1 MTYLIWQIT
10 PIPSLTTQIQ
20 EATAAF
26 RTRCQTEPTTI
37 LAHTDDIATLS
48 DATAY
53 PIRNAP
59 YGTVVQRGSFWVG
72 GAVAE

>member
-10 PIPSLTTQIQ
+10 PIPSLATQIQ

-26 RTRCQTEPTTI
+26 RIRCQAEPTTI
-37 LAHTDDIATLS
+37 LAHSDDIPTLS
-48 DATAY
+48 NATAF
-53 PIRNAP
+53 PIKDAP

-72 GAVAE
+72 GGE